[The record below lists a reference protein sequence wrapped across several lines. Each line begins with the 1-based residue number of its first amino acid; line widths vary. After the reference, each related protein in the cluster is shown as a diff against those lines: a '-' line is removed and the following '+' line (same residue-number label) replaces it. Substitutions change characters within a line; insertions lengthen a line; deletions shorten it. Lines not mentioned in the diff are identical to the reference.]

1 VADEVTPTIEKI
13 PEKTPE
19 EIEREMAQT
28 RESMTEKVTAL
39 ENQVVGT
46 VQSAADTVSDTV
58 AAVKSFVTNAPE
70 AVSDTVKQ
78 AAAAVSETV
87 KDTFDITGHV
97 RRHPWAAVGT
107 SALIGCIAGWLVS
120 RRAPTAVP
128 PAPAYL
134 PPSVPPEARRPEV
147 PREPGVLDEVF
158 EMIGGKAKELAR
170 TALETVSTAIKQTIE
185 KEVPKFVDGA
195 ASRLTEPAAR

>member
-1 VADEVTPTIEKI
+1 VADELTPTI
-13 PEKTPE
+13 EKTPE
-19 EIEREMAQT
+19 EIERDMAHT

-46 VQSAADTVSDTV
+46 VQTAADTVTNTV
-58 AAVKSFVTNAPE
+58 EAVKSLVTQAPE
-70 AVSDTVKQ
+70 AVSDTVKK

-107 SALIGCIAGWLVS
+107 SALIGCIVGCLVS

-128 PAPAYL
+128 PTPAYF
-134 PPSVPPEARRPEV
+134 PPAAPPEARRPEV
-147 PREPGVLDEVF
+147 PREPGMLDEVF
-158 EMIGGKAKELAR
+158 EMIGGKVKELAH
-170 TALETVSTAIKQTIE
+170 TALETVSTAIKQNIE
-185 KEVPKFVDGA
+185 TGVPKFVDDA
-195 ASRLTEPAAR
+195 ASRLTEPAAG